1 MWFIGRITYVWI
13 WNATKRLKHEVL
25 TAVARL
31 SIEENLTKENIEK
44 IPYEI
49 IKGEKARYRC
59 CVYKEREVVL
69 ERAQLALSLTPN
81 SKYGDINPDSVSLD
95 TDEQIIYIVEA
106 ACDRCPINEFTVTEL
121 CRGVW
126 LIDVRKHVN
135 LGQFLI

>member
-1 MWFIGRITYVWI
+1 MFEFETQL
-13 WNATKRLKHEVL
+13 KRLKHEVL

-59 CVYKEREVVL
+59 F
-69 ERAQLALSLTPN
+69 
-81 SKYGDINPDSVSLD
+81 
-95 TDEQIIYIVEA
+95 VE
-106 ACDRCPINEFTVTEL
+106 
-121 CRGVW
+121 GVW